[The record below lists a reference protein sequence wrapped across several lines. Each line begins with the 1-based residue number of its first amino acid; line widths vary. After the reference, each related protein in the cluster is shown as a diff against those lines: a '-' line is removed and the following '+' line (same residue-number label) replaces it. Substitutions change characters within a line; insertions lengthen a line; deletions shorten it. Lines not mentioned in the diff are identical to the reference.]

1 MVRAHLPRRRRSSN
15 LGEAIGLQALWMI
28 TKASAGGQPALFP
41 KRIPCGT
48 TISREV
54 TAYEPGRPQGVL
66 CSGPMVDLEL
76 FFFA

>member
-28 TKASAGGQPALFP
+28 TKASAGDSQRCPQAD
-41 KRIPCGT
+41 PCGT